1 MKPHDLTLDTDH
13 PIRSN
18 KARGTRIVYRG
29 TFKEQ
34 PAIIKTYSGLP
45 KAWLHWKT
53 CLIHG
58 RTLRARGIPAPAIYW
73 AGWDKDLK
81 AFIIVY
87 EYLDEAEDFMWMRR
101 NPDFLSRWTGYQ
113 NLLSL
118 FALMHSRGI
127 EQSDTTA
134 GNFLQVGDKTY
145 AIDEDRMNI
154 RIRALNRR
162 RSLRNI
168 SSMLTQHPVLSEDE
182 LHKIYLHYCSVRGW
196 EPNDQDLKQLS
207 KKTRAFREWRKD
219 KKAYRR
225 RTMGKWLLALAI
237 AAVVA
242 VTAQVMILN

>member
-1 MKPHDLTLDTDH
+1 MKPDDLTLDTDH

-29 TFKEQ
+29 KFKEQ

-58 RTLRARGIPAPAIYW
+58 RALRARNIPAPKIYW
-73 AGWDKDLK
+73 AGWNKDLK

-87 EYLDEAEDFMWMRR
+87 EYLVKAEDFMWMRR
-101 NPDFLSRWTGYQ
+101 NSDFSSRWIGYQ

-118 FALMHSRGI
+118 FALMHSLGI

-154 RIRALNRR
+154 RIGALNRR

-168 SSMLTQHPVLSEDE
+168 SSMLTQYPVLSEDE

-196 EPNDQDLKQLS
+196 GPNGKDFKRLS
-207 KKTRAFREWRKD
+207 KMTNLFRLWRKD

-225 RTMGKWLLALAI
+225 RIIGKWLLALII
-237 AAVVA
+237 ALVVA
-242 VTAQVMILN
+242 ITTQVMFLN